1 MFAVQIVLGILF
13 LAFGLVILFF
23 ASEGE
28 ARPFMALF
36 SVIWTASCLA
46 IIFNAVRAL
55 RLVRKGRIQVAEMEE
70 TERQDSRDFARK
82 LRELEAL
89 RAEGILTQAEYE
101 NKRAQIMGER
111 W

>member
-1 MFAVQIVLGILF
+1 
-13 LAFGLVILFF
+13 
-23 ASEGE
+23 
-28 ARPFMALF
+28 
-36 SVIWTASCLA
+36 
-46 IIFNAVRAL
+46 
-55 RLVRKGRIQVAEMEE
+55 MEE